1 MWLGLKLISGKTS
14 IFFHNLS
21 RVKSIKQ
28 RRAKLLLSF
37 NMTTTTTFF
46 FSAAIATTTTNAADT
61 ATDT

>member
-1 MWLGLKLISGKTS
+1 MWLGLKLIPGKTS
-14 IFFHNLS
+14 IFFHSLR

-28 RRAKLLLSF
+28 QQAKLLLGS